1 MDKTLVRKLKS
12 SDGKIIEL
20 DSKYFTQSKFLSDFI
35 KDFPEQKDEIVLG
48 EIDSKTL
55 SKITEYLIHFE
66 KEQPK
71 EISMPLPSPDLKPIL
86 SEWEYNYI
94 TPIPLID
101 LPDLVNGANFL
112 EIKSLVDLVSARF
125 ASELTNVP
133 LEEARTK
140 FGVDCDMT
148 EKEKKEIDKFPI

>member
-1 MDKTLVRKLKS
+1 M
-12 SDGKIIEL
+12 
-20 DSKYFTQSKFLSDFI
+20 SDFI

-71 EISMPLPSPDLKPIL
+71 EISKPLPSPDLKSIL

-94 TPIPLID
+94 TPIPLTD

-112 EIKSLVDLVSARF
+112 EIKPKKAIPPIIAGVFTAGIIVLVATAAAKGGITYL
-125 ASELTNVP
+125 LQHN
-133 LEEARTK
+133 
-140 FGVDCDMT
+140 
-148 EKEKKEIDKFPI
+148 